1 MEKLVAYK
9 FTLEEAEEAL
19 QNCLDNSG
27 VKLVNKGHFY
37 YAESDSQELDGAE
50 IDERFAQILGVESG
64 EHYVTENGLVFL
76 VSEQKII

>member
-27 VKLVNKGHFY
+27 IKLVNKGHFY

-50 IDERFAQILGVESG
+50 IDERFAQIVGVESG
-64 EHYVTENGLVFL
+64 EHCVTENGLVFL
-76 VSEQKII
+76 VRQ